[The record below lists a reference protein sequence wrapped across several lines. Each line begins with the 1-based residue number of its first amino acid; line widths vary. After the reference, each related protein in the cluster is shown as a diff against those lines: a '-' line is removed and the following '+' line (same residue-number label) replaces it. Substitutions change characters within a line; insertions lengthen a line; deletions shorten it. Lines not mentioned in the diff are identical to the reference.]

1 MQGITG
7 LGCTVSGFT
16 QVFFVA
22 VAVVVIVI
30 VNVNVIVIVVVVVL
44 VVVLVI
50 VVVAFVAILIFRNVC
65 GDPGGCCGVGRTC
78 VGASTPEP

>member
-1 MQGITG
+1 MYSFRIYTS
-7 LGCTVSGFT
+7 L
-16 QVFFVA
+16 FVA

-30 VNVNVIVIVVVVVL
+30 VNVNLIVIVVVVVL

>member
-1 MQGITG
+1 MQGIAG